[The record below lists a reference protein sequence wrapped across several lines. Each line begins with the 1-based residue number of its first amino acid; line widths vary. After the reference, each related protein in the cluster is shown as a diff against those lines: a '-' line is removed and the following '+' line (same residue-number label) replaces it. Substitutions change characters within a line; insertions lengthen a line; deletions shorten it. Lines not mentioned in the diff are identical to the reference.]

1 MTNIIVNI
9 KNLIEEYIYGE
20 YQKYLINN
28 NILIIK
34 SSDIKNIISE
44 MYDENSKN
52 IKQYIRNSLKD
63 SMKNEYPS
71 GTIENILLDIFQDR
85 DINIINLTKIIDDY
99 QMNNYFEIEKP
110 IHNNQLGISVQIDDC
125 FCKIGKVNDNTFPE
139 KNIIEKYTY
148 LYSINNIILNEQAD
162 IISCLK
168 TIISQNTKVNI
179 GIYKLISESE
189 LYEIINKL
197 LRNIN

>member
-189 LYEIINKL
+189 
-197 LRNIN
+197 